1 MIQRRDRLG
10 FLLEARGVAS
20 LQPLDRHGAI
30 QPRVVGLP
38 HLAHPTGAQW
48 RGDLIGANMSP
59 AGSGTL
65 WTAAAEPEV
74 VCSSASAIAAVGSH

>member
-20 LQPLDRHGAI
+20 PQPLDRHGAI
-30 QPRVVGLP
+30 QPRVEGLP

-48 RGDLIGANMSP
+48 REDLIGAEYV
-59 AGSGTL
+59 AGEEL
-65 WTAAAEPEV
+65 HV
-74 VCSSASAIAAVGSH
+74 

>member
-20 LQPLDRHGAI
+20 PQPLDRHGAI

-48 RGDLIGANMSP
+48 REDLIGAEYV
-59 AGSGTL
+59 AGG
-65 WTAAAEPEV
+65 ERHV
-74 VCSSASAIAAVGSH
+74 

>member
-1 MIQRRDRLG
+1 MIQRRDRPG

-30 QPRVVGLP
+30 QPRAVGLP

-48 RGDLIGANMSP
+48 REDLIGAV
-59 AGSGTL
+59 A
-65 WTAAAEPEV
+65 
-74 VCSSASAIAAVGSH
+74 

>member
-10 FLLEARGVAS
+10 ILLEARGVAS

-38 HLAHPTGAQW
+38 HLAHPTSAQW
-48 RGDLIGANMSP
+48 REDLIGAEYV
-59 AGSGTL
+59 AGG
-65 WTAAAEPEV
+65 ERHV
-74 VCSSASAIAAVGSH
+74 